1 MTESLGD
8 QLREISNRRALS
20 GLRGRL
26 AKLADRADEMQAEIE
41 SVRSM
46 KGPYTYSVG
55 PDGTRWRR
63 EP

>member
-8 QLREISNRRALS
+8 QIREISNRRALS

-26 AKLADRADEMQAEIE
+26 AKLADRADAMQAEIE
-41 SVRSM
+41 SVRLM

-63 EP
+63 VS